1 MIARLFFVVL
11 ALLSSPSFAA
21 DPAIPATKET
31 AVMVKRWATDNG
43 TYFPVRQ
50 YHDAALSLAGG
61 TLACQSFQ
69 PPGGSEYHSFGI
81 NAWNDAGNC
90 AWRASGSTTSLVQF
104 SIVAI
109 NACPAGYADVSGV
122 CEKWVC
128 PTGYTGPT
136 MIGTVRMCEPSNP
149 CADRDKKP
157 NDFLWVSY
165 NKGQS
170 PYGYRCKDGCT
181 VSQTGPVS
189 HPTMNPNGDWYTGG
203 TADRHDL
210 MQIQYYA
217 IKCEANAPQS
227 SQGDQPPPKVPPVPK
242 SPKCDPG
249 EGVLTTS
256 TGKVACVPEGTMG
269 AAKPVESDTQKR
281 EEDANG
287 VKNTT
292 KNTTK
297 DPVTGATTVTEK
309 TTDANGNV
317 ISSSSSSSGA
327 GGGGDNSGDEP
338 GQCAKEPDSPICK
351 KGTIKDKGKYG
362 AEQDGKLEQAKAE
375 LSAKF
380 SEIRGALSNQ
390 FRYNGSTGGGS
401 LPCPAPVT
409 VLGATISF
417 CVADYSSSLS
427 VIGDIIVFAAT
438 IIAAIIV
445 VTA

>member
-1 MIARLFFVVL
+1 MIARLFFIVL
-11 ALLSSPSFAA
+11 ALLSPSVFAA
-21 DPAIPATKET
+21 GTSIPATAGVT
-31 AVMVKRWATDNG
+31 LGAVTLDGGYSSACNTLFTSKLS
-43 TYFPVRQ
+43 
-50 YHDAALSLAGG
+50 AL
-61 TLACQSFQ
+61 T
-69 PPGGSEYHSFGI
+69 
-81 NAWNDAGNC
+81 
-90 AWRASGSTTSLVQF
+90 GSTYSSVEQ
-104 SIVAI
+104 A
-109 NACPAGYADVSGV
+109 VSGV
-122 CEKWVC
+122 QSGMPATSNCHPTSNSTLLSVGPTSSNRIRVIYKLDGSTYTATINIAYAASYVC
-128 PTGYTGPT
+128 PSGYTGPLLV
-136 MIGTVRMCEPSNP
+136 GSVQMCDPVNP

-170 PYGYRCKDGCT
+170 PYGYRCKDGCQ

-189 HPTMNPNGDWYTGG
+189 HPVMNPNGDWYTGG

-217 IKCEANAPQS
+217 IKCEANAQQS
-227 SQGDQPPPKVPPVPK
+227 STGDQPPPPVPPVPK
-242 SPKCDPG
+242 APKCDPS

-256 TGKVACVPEGTMG
+256 TGKVVCVPEGMMG
-269 AAKPVESDTQKR
+269 APKPIESDTQKR

-297 DPVTGATTVTEK
+297 DPITGATTVTEK

-317 ISSSSSSSGA
+317 TSSSSSSSGA
-327 GGGGDNSGDEP
+327 GGSGDNSGDEP

-362 AEQDGKLEQAKAE
+362 SDQDGKLEQAKAE
-375 LSAKF
+375 LTAKF

-390 FRYNGSTGGGS
+390 FRYNGSSSGGS